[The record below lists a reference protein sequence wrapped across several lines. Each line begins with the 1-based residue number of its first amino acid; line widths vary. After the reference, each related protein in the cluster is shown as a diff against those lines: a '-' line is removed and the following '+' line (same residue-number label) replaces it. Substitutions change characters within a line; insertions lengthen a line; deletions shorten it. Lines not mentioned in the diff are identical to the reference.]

1 MPLSNTELEGLFPG
15 MIGCKLTHSVNQVI
29 GSSIDTALTFDT
41 ELYDSGGMHSDANP
55 TRIVFPVTGLYIVV
69 ANCTWAATGG
79 GNQRSLFIRRDG
91 STMMGNVKG
100 PQTPGGLAC
109 SQCLTVIDRFEATHY
124 VETVVHQD
132 GVPLNMLGQATV
144 PYSPFFTVYL
154 LVRET

>member
-1 MPLSNTELEGLFPG
+1 MPLSNAELETLFPG
-15 MIGCKLTHSVNQVI
+15 MTGCKLTHSINQAV
-29 GSSIDTALTFDT
+29 GTSVDTPPTFDT
-41 ELYDSGGMHSDANP
+41 ELYDSGKMHSSASP
-55 TRIVFPVTGLYIVV
+55 TRIIFAITGLYVII

-91 STMMGNVKG
+91 STMLGNVKG

-124 VETVVHQD
+124 VEVVVHQD

-144 PYSPFFTVYL
+144 PYSPFFTAYL
-154 LVRET
+154 LVKE